1 MDISI
6 CIVNW
11 NTKDLLQKCLSS
23 IHQITSGIEFEV
35 ILLDNGS
42 SDGSA
47 DMVRRNFPNCLLLES
62 RENLGFVR
70 GNNLAVK
77 HARGEN
83 VLFLNPDTELLT
95 NAVQGM
101 HAYLCDKPDA
111 GAIGCRINN
120 SDGSIQY
127 TCACTYPTPF
137 NELSS
142 LFMMNRL
149 FPNSAFFSSRE
160 MSHWNHFD
168 SKDVDCL
175 SGACMMVRSDV
186 LRTVGLFDEKIYMYA
201 EDVDL
206 CYRIRKSGWQIHYLA
221 EESIV
226 HHEGASSRKKTNR
239 HFSALMQCESNSYFL
254 RKSKGVLSSWLYRFV
269 ILVGSLYRIL
279 LSFAFYPI
287 LKRTAKGFS
296 VSDVIG
302 KYTTMSLW
310 SFGLRKSGA

>member
-1 MDISI
+1 MEVSI

-23 IHQITSGIEFEV
+23 IQQITSGIEFEV
-35 ILLDNGS
+35 ILVDNGS

-47 DMVRRNFPNCLLLES
+47 DMVRKTFPKLRLIES
-62 RENLGFVR
+62 SENLGFVK

-77 HARGEN
+77 HARGKN

-95 NAVQGM
+95 DAVRGI
-101 HAYLCDKPDA
+101 HAYLCENPDA
-111 GAIGCRINN
+111 GAVGCRINN

-127 TCACTYPTPF
+127 TCACTYPTPL

-142 LFMMNRL
+142 LFLMNRV
-149 FPNSAFFSSRE
+149 FPKSAFFSSRE
-160 MSHWNHFD
+160 MSHWDHQD
-168 SKDVDCL
+168 SRDVDCL

-186 LRTVGLFDEKIYMYA
+186 LQSVGLFDENIFMYA

-206 CYRIRKSGWQIHYLA
+206 CYRIRKSGWRIHYLA
-221 EESIV
+221 DESIV

-254 RKSKGVLSSWLYRFV
+254 RKANGVLSSWLYRFV
-269 ILVGSLYRIL
+269 VLVGSLFRIV
-279 LSFAFYPI
+279 LSLAFYPMS
-287 LKRTAKGFS
+287 KQTSREFS
-296 VSDVIG
+296 ITGVIG
-302 KYTTMSLW
+302 KYTTLSLW
-310 SFGLRKSGA
+310 AFGLRKSGA

>member
-1 MDISI
+1 MDVSI

-11 NTKDLLQKCLSS
+11 NTKDLLQKCLLS
-23 IHQITSGIEFEV
+23 IQQITSGIEFEV
-35 ILLDNGS
+35 ILVDNGS

-47 DMVRRNFPNCLLLES
+47 DMVRRTFPKCRLIES

-95 NAVQGM
+95 NAVRGM
-101 HAYLCDKPDA
+101 HAYLCENQDT
-111 GAIGCRINN
+111 GAVGCRINN

-142 LFMMNRL
+142 LFLMNRV
-149 FPNSAFFSSRE
+149 FPKSSFFSSRE
-160 MSHWNHFD
+160 MSYWDHQD
-168 SKDVDCL
+168 SRDVDCL
-175 SGACMMVRSDV
+175 SGACMMVRNDV
-186 LRTVGLFDEKIYMYA
+186 LRSVGLFDEKIFMYA

-206 CYRIRKSGWQIHYLA
+206 CYRTRKSGWRIHYLA

-226 HHEGASSRKKTNR
+226 HYEGSSSRKKNNR
-239 HFSALMQCESNSYFL
+239 LFSPLMQCESNSYFL
-254 RKSKGVLSSWLYRFV
+254 RKSKGHLSYWLYRGV
-269 ILVGSLYRIL
+269 ILVGSLYRMII
-279 LSFAFYPI
+279 SFFFYPVI
-287 LKRTAKGFS
+287 RATSGEFS
-296 VSDVIG
+296 FLDVVG
-302 KYTTMSLW
+302 KYSTLSLW
-310 SFGLRKSGA
+310 AIGFRKSAE